1 MGTDGRDSLS
11 AAAGRGG
18 GSAGAGAERCGGSAG
33 VGGRGAASGGA
44 GSVGGA
50 AGFAGVAVGPGVGS
64 AGGGSGGGAAAG
76 VGGSGAG
83 DRVVLL
89 VPVPSARR
97 VVGARGHDPARR
109 IALAAAGEL
118 RRGGVAARVVGVL
131 RQRRAVA
138 DQSGLDSR
146 ERLEN
151 LSGALEVVP
160 GGGRLLLGGPVVL
173 VDDLMTTGASLTE
186 AARAVRAA
194 TAVAAEAVA
203 RGRASGSVAY
213 GSAVTP
219 VYGTA
224 AREGTGGRRNRSA
237 EADVG
242 GGPGMVQTYR
252 AGDVICAAV
261 VAASPSSFEI
271 NRN

>member
-1 MGTDGRDSLS
+1 MSAGPGRE
-11 AAAGRGG
+11 GC
-18 GSAGAGAERCGGSAG
+18 SAGAR
-33 VGGRGAASGGA
+33 A
-44 GSVGGA
+44 GSEGGV
-50 AGFAGVAVGPGVGS
+50 AGFAGAAVGPGVGS
-64 AGGGSGGGAAAG
+64 AGAASGVGAAAG

-109 IALAAAGEL
+109 IALAAAREL

-131 RQRRAVA
+131 RQRRPVA

-146 ERLEN
+146 ERLKN

-186 AARAVRAA
+186 AARAVRVA

-203 RGRASGSVAY
+203 RGRGRGSGAVVY

-242 GGPGMVQTYR
+242 GGPGMVRTYR